1 MISGRFEDQNVSLT
15 NVFEAVGKVQAG
27 EMSEEQLDTLERNAC
42 PSCGSCSGMFTAN
55 TMNCLC
61 EALGIAPKDNGTLPS
76 VYSQRYALATQVG
89 RQIVKLVE
97 QDVKFKDIV
106 TKEALMNA
114 VCVDMALGGSTNTA
128 LHLPAIAYECGYELD
143 LKDFDTYSKK
153 VPQLVKLAP
162 ATTLHIEDFY
172 HNGGVYLVMKK
183 LFDNNLLFNCKNV
196 YNASWEQTLS
206 NVQNK
211 TNDVVRDFD
220 NPWFENGGLSVLH
233 GNLCPDGAIVKSGA
247 VDKSMLKHSGP
258 AKVFECEEQ
267 AISAL
272 MQGKI
277 THGDVMVIR
286 NEGPKGG
293 PGMRE
298 MLSVSAM
305 LNGLGLD
312 SSVALLTDGRFSGG
326 SKGAA
331 IGHMSPEAHEFGPI
345 LGLRD
350 GDLIHIDILNNSLN
364 VDLSDEEL
372 EQRVKDATLY
382 QKEIKSTFLKKYAK
396 TVTSASTGAV
406 CKF

>member
-1 MISGRFEDQNVSLT
+1 MNSDKLTKGLQRAPHRSLLYALGLDKQDFKRYKIGIVSAQNNIIPGHMHLKDVVRAVEKGVNQADGVAFDFNTIGVCDGLAMNHEGMKASLPTREIIADSIEASVLAFGFDGLVFVPNCDKVVPGMLMAAGRVNLPSIFVSGGPMISGRFEDQNVSLT

-196 YNASWEQTLS
+196 YNAS
-206 NVQNK
+206 
-211 TNDVVRDFD
+211 
-220 NPWFENGGLSVLH
+220 
-233 GNLCPDGAIVKSGA
+233 
-247 VDKSMLKHSGP
+247 
-258 AKVFECEEQ
+258 
-267 AISAL
+267 
-272 MQGKI
+272 
-277 THGDVMVIR
+277 
-286 NEGPKGG
+286 
-293 PGMRE
+293 
-298 MLSVSAM
+298 
-305 LNGLGLD
+305 
-312 SSVALLTDGRFSGG
+312 
-326 SKGAA
+326 
-331 IGHMSPEAHEFGPI
+331 
-345 LGLRD
+345 
-350 GDLIHIDILNNSLN
+350 
-364 VDLSDEEL
+364 
-372 EQRVKDATLY
+372 
-382 QKEIKSTFLKKYAK
+382 
-396 TVTSASTGAV
+396 
-406 CKF
+406 